1 MRVTSINTQQVSLPE
16 QINPADMI
24 RKIYPDIKHSFFMES
39 PNVYDKSYISGTTRE
54 QSAFTDGYTSKK
66 IAISHEMRRIYS
78 NCPVYFSHISRDEA
92 NTSEGSWLTVI
103 SGKRPMGQFSVD
115 SLYSPELHA
124 LFELPN
130 IGCKIF
136 PKEKNDFL
144 YIIVVYRKDC
154 EQGEQHAERF
164 IELYNK
170 KRELMDALRDSPHEL
185 KVIWSELA
193 IAREMGRVF
202 NYLPEEIDSYIQN
215 LNSSASQLAVTSHN
229 HDNPHQTRIIIGCGA
244 LNKRKLMD
252 EGTHIGEHLQCD
264 TMDIDPD
271 MGSSILADITRPL
284 QSKMYDKYS
293 TVMCEGLP
301 PEVYNSDVF
310 YNNLKLITQSKAS
323 FVFSGLTENTRG
335 VLVNK
340 LNSHRFNFSES
351 KSISELPQS
360 LLIDEDLLWN
370 IKLEYSEEFRK
381 HPPIIANK

>member
-1 MRVTSINTQQVSLPE
+1 MRITSINTQQVSLSE
-16 QINPADMI
+16 QINPAGVI
-24 RKIYPDIKHSFFMES
+24 RKIYPDIPPSFFMES
-39 PNVYDKSYISGTTRE
+39 PSVYDRSYISGATRE

-78 NCPVYFSHISRDEA
+78 NSPVSFPHISRDEA

-115 SLYSPELHA
+115 SLCSPELHA
-124 LFELPN
+124 LLELPN

-136 PKEKNDFL
+136 PKENNDFL

-154 EQGEQHAERF
+154 EQGEQHADRF

-170 KRELMDALRDSPHEL
+170 KRELMDILRDSSHEL
-185 KVIWSELA
+185 KVIRSELA

-202 NYLPEEIDSYIQN
+202 NYLPEEIDNYIQN
-215 LNSSASQLAVTSHN
+215 LNSYASQLAVTSHN
-229 HDNPHQTRIIIGCGA
+229 HDSPHRTRIIIGCGV

-264 TMDIDPD
+264 TMDIDPG
-271 MGSSILADITRPL
+271 MGGSILADITHPL
-284 QSKMYDKYS
+284 QPKMYGKYN

-301 PEVYNSDVF
+301 PEVYNTDIF
-310 YNNLKLITQSKAS
+310 YNNLKLMTQSKAS
-323 FVFSGLTENTRG
+323 FVFSGLTEITRG
-335 VLVNK
+335 ALVNK

-370 IKLEYSEEFRK
+370 ITLEYPEGFRK
-381 HPPIIANK
+381 HTPIIANK